1 MIINDLNDLK
11 NKDHFAIIIG
21 SGPAG
26 ITTALELESKKIKSI
41 ILEAGNISQDENS
54 TKFLEARVS
63 GDTYS
68 DLSNSR
74 LRQFGGASGHW
85 GGNCNP
91 LSKENFKDWPINN
104 SDLDDYN
111 FKARKILN
119 LDNKKKF
126 YLEKF
131 SDNLNLY
138 NLMWSNVRFGEKYLN
153 HIKKSKNI
161 FLSLNTNFLNFVGN
175 NKKVKYLI
183 CSKNNI
189 TYKLKSKFYILSCG
203 GIENSRLLLLSKSKN
218 KNLFDSR
225 LPIGN
230 YYMDHPYHNVGSGLL
245 IYEKFIE
252 YFNKKNIINVPL
264 LTCQND
270 INISANNNF
279 LLKNNIPNGGLYV
292 SFKNINESNDLFK
305 QVRCVAPKFIKNVY
319 EKLKVKKTYKINLGI
334 LQEQVPKFDNKIS
347 LDYKKDP
354 LNIPLPVIY
363 WKKSTSERNSAKLIS
378 EELSKIFI
386 DNDIG
391 RISLNE
397 HLYDNSDYD
406 VIAGN
411 HQLGGTRIGLD
422 VNDSVVDKNL
432 KVHNIKNLF
441 INGSS
446 IFRTSGHTHPTYT
459 IVKFALRLANYL
471 SKSSV

>member
-1 MIINDLNDLK
+1 MIIENLNDLN

-41 ILEAGNISQDENS
+41 ILEAGDITQNESS
-54 TKFLEARVS
+54 MKFLKARVS
-63 GDTYS
+63 GDSYS
-68 DLSNSR
+68 DLSTSR

-91 LSKENFKDWPINN
+91 LSKVNFNDWPVNN
-104 SDLDDYN
+104 DDLDNYDY
-111 FKARKILN
+111 KARKILN
-119 LDNKKKF
+119 LNHKKKF

-131 SDNLNLY
+131 SENLNLY

-153 HIKKSKNI
+153 HIKKSRNI
-161 FLSLNTNFLNFVGN
+161 FLSLNTNFLNFIGD
-175 NKKVKYLI
+175 NKSIKSLI
-183 CSKNNI
+183 CSKNNN

-218 KNLFDSR
+218 KNLFNPR

-230 YYMDHPYHNVGSGLL
+230 YYMDHPYHNVGTGLL

-252 YFNKKNIINVPL
+252 YFNKKKIYNKPL

-279 LLKNNIPNGGLYV
+279 LLKKKIPNGGLYV

-305 QVRCVAPKFIKNVY
+305 QVRCVAPKFIKNIY

-334 LQEQVPKFDNKIS
+334 LQEQVPNFDNKII

-354 LNIPLPVIY
+354 SNVPLPIIH
-363 WKKSTSERNSAKLIS
+363 WKKSNSERNSAKLIS

-397 HLYDNSDYD
+397 YLYNNNDYD

-411 HQLGGTRIGLD
+411 HQLGGTRIGH
-422 VNDSVVDKNL
+422 NISDSVVDKNL

-446 IFRTSGHTHPTYT
+446 IFRTGGHTHPTFT
-459 IVKFALRLANYL
+459 IIKFALRLADHL
-471 SKSSV
+471 SKTSV

>member
-1 MIINDLNDLK
+1 MIIENLNDLN

-41 ILEAGNISQDENS
+41 ILEAGDITQNESS
-54 TKFLEARVS
+54 MKFLEARVS
-63 GDTYS
+63 GDSYS
-68 DLSNSR
+68 DLSTSR

-91 LSKENFKDWPINN
+91 LSKVNFNDWPVNN
-104 SDLDDYN
+104 DDLDNYDY
-111 FKARKILN
+111 KARKILN
-119 LDNKKKF
+119 LNHKKKF

-131 SDNLNLY
+131 SENLNLY

-153 HIKKSKNI
+153 HIKKSRNI
-161 FLSLNTNFLNFVGN
+161 FLSLNTNFLNFIGD
-175 NKKVKYLI
+175 NKSIKSLI
-183 CSKNNI
+183 CSKNNN

-218 KNLFDSR
+218 KNLFNPR

-230 YYMDHPYHNVGSGLL
+230 YYMDHPYHNVGTGLL

-252 YFNKKNIINVPL
+252 YFNKKKIYNKPL

-279 LLKNNIPNGGLYV
+279 LLKKNIPNGGLYV

-305 QVRCVAPKFIKNVY
+305 QVRCVAPKFIKNIY

-334 LQEQVPKFDNKIS
+334 LQEQVPNFDNKII

-354 LNIPLPVIY
+354 SNVPLPIIH
-363 WKKSTSERNSAKLIS
+363 WKKSNSERNSAKLIS

-397 HLYDNSDYD
+397 YLYNNNDYD

-411 HQLGGTRIGLD
+411 HQLGGTRIGH
-422 VNDSVVDKNL
+422 NISDSVVDKNL

-446 IFRTSGHTHPTYT
+446 IFRTGGHTHPTFT
-459 IVKFALRLANYL
+459 IIKFALRLADHL
-471 SKSSV
+471 SKTSV